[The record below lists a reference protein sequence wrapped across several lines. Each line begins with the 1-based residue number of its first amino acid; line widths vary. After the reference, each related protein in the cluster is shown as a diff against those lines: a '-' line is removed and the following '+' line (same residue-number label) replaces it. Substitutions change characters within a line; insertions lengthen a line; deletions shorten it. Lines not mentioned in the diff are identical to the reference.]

1 MKYKYFKSS
10 LLAISFFHL
19 MSLTACTKTDKR
31 EEINI
36 EIKNTLGFS
45 RNEIISLQ
53 RNKLQA
59 LLDKNDQ
66 KNIRIKEQ
74 GADQYLVTQWVD
86 NDGDG
91 LGDELLFQANVVA
104 NATSKYVVLI
114 DTVAVAEPK
123 AKTYSRF
130 VPERIDDYAWE
141 NNKVAFRAYGPVAQQ
156 LVEQGKEGGTLS
168 SGIDLWLKK
177 VDYSIIDSWYKKNVA
192 NPGYYHIEHG
202 EGYDPYHVGASRGT
216 GGTGLWEKDSL
227 QVSKNYV
234 SYKTIATGPLRTVF
248 ELTYAP
254 WSSYGVQEVKRISL
268 DLDSNFSKF
277 EISYRSNKRIPNYT
291 VGITLHDK
299 KGEVNINKPKGW
311 FRHWEP
317 IDSVFVGEGI
327 VLSPKLID
335 TAFVHD
341 SKTADQSNLLI
352 LTNPEDKI
360 IYYAG
365 FAWTGSKQ
373 IRDVMDWDEMLDKQ
387 AKIIANPLEIKVIK

>member
-1 MKYKYFKSS
+1 MKIRSQLSVILGSLFVLGYASGCSVKNKLKAINVEVKNNLDFNRKEIVSISSTNLSS
-10 LLAISFFHL
+10 LLKKTSEKNVRVKL
-19 MSLTACTKTDKR
+19 LGTKD
-31 EEINI
+31 
-36 EIKNTLGFS
+36 
-45 RNEIISLQ
+45 
-53 RNKLQA
+53 
-59 LLDKNDQ
+59 
-66 KNIRIKEQ
+66 
-74 GADQYLVTQWVD
+74 YLRTQWID
-86 NDGDG
+86 YNSDGK
-91 LGDELLFQANVVA
+91 GDELLFEAEIKANSIAKYAIVTDIVKEPE
-104 NATSKYVVLI
+104 SKI
-114 DTVAVAEPK
+114 R
-123 AKTYSRF
+123 TYSRF

-156 LVEQGKEGGTLS
+156 LVEEGKEGGTLS

-177 VDYSIIDSWYKKNVA
+177 VDYSIIDSWYQKNVA

-216 GGTGLWEKDSL
+216 GGTGLWDNDSL

-234 SYKTIATGPLRTVF
+234 TYKTIATGPLRTVF

-254 WSSYGVQEVKRISL
+254 WSSYGVHETKRISL
-268 DLDSNFSKF
+268 DLNSNFSKF
-277 EISYRSNKRIPNYT
+277 EVSYQADKEIPNYT

-317 IDSVFVGEGI
+317 IDSAFVGEGI

-352 LTNPEDKI
+352 LTNPDNKI
-360 IYYAG
+360 TYYAG

-373 IRDVMDWDEMLDKQ
+373 IRDVMDWDEMLNKQ
-387 AKIIANPLEIKVIK
+387 AKIIANPLEVKVIK

>member
-1 MKYKYFKSS
+1 MKYSNFKRG
-10 LLAISFFHL
+10 LFVAHFLIL
-19 MSLTACTKTDKR
+19 TSLTACTKSDKS
-31 EEINI
+31 EEINVA
-36 EIKNTLGFS
+36 IKNKLNFS
-45 RNEIISLQ
+45 RKEIISLQ
-53 RNKLQA
+53 RKSLQVI
-59 LLDKNDQ
+59 LDKNDE
-66 KNIRIKEQ
+66 KNIRVKLL
-74 GADQYLVTQWVD
+74 GTDQYLVTQWIDND
-86 NDGDG
+86 NDGK
-91 LGDELLFQANVVA
+91 GDELLFQANVKANSTAKYLIVA
-104 NATSKYVVLI
+104 
-114 DTVAVAEPK
+114 DTLAVSEPK

-156 LVEQGKEGGTLS
+156 LVEEGKEGGTLS

-177 VDYSIIDSWYKKNVA
+177 VDYSIIDNWYKKNVES
-192 NPGYYHIEHG
+192 PGYYHIEHG

-254 WSSYGVQEVKRISL
+254 WSTYGLREVKRISL

-277 EISYRSNKRIPNYT
+277 EVSYHTDKKIPNYT

-299 KGEVNINKPKGW
+299 KGEVNINKQKGW

-317 IDSVFVGEGI
+317 IDSAFVGEGI

-335 TAFVHD
+335 TAFIHN
-341 SKTADQSNLLI
+341 SNTTDQSNLLI
-352 LTNPEDKI
+352 LTNPDNKI
-360 IYYAG
+360 TYYAG

-373 IRDVMDWDEMLDKQ
+373 IKDVMDWDEMLDKQ
-387 AKIIANPLEIKVIK
+387 AKIITSPLEIKIEK

>member
-1 MKYKYFKSS
+1 MKIRSQLSVILGSLFVLGYASGCSVKNKLKAINVEVKNNLDFNRKEIVSISSTNLSS
-10 LLAISFFHL
+10 LLKKTSEKNVRVKL
-19 MSLTACTKTDKR
+19 LGTKD
-31 EEINI
+31 
-36 EIKNTLGFS
+36 
-45 RNEIISLQ
+45 
-53 RNKLQA
+53 
-59 LLDKNDQ
+59 
-66 KNIRIKEQ
+66 
-74 GADQYLVTQWVD
+74 YLRTQWID
-86 NDGDG
+86 YNNDGK
-91 LGDELLFQANVVA
+91 GDEFLFEVN
-104 NATSKYVVLI
+104 I
-114 DTVAVAEPK
+114 K
-123 AKTYSRF
+123 AKSTAKYLILTDTAEEPQSKITTYSRF

-156 LVEQGKEGGTLS
+156 LVEEGKEGGTLS

-177 VDYSIIDSWYKKNVA
+177 VDYSIIDSWYQKNVA

-216 GGTGLWEKDSL
+216 GGTGLWDNDSL

-234 SYKTIATGPLRTVF
+234 TYKTIATGPLRTVF

-254 WSSYGVQEVKRISL
+254 WSSYGVHETKRISL
-268 DLDSNFSKF
+268 DLNSNFSKF
-277 EISYRSNKRIPNYT
+277 EVSYQADKEIPNYT

-317 IDSVFVGEGI
+317 IDSAFVGEGI

-352 LTNPEDKI
+352 LTNPDNKI
-360 IYYAG
+360 TYYAG

-373 IRDVMDWDEMLDKQ
+373 IRDVMDWDEMLNKQ
-387 AKIIANPLEIKVIK
+387 AKIIANPLEVKVIK

>member
-1 MKYKYFKSS
+1 MKIRSQLSVILGS
-10 LLAISFFHL
+10 LFV
-19 MSLTACTKTDKR
+19 
-31 EEINI
+31 
-36 EIKNTLGFS
+36 LGYAS
-45 RNEIISLQ
+45 GCSVK
-53 RNKLQA
+53 NKLKA
-59 LLDKNDQ
+59 INVEVKNNLDFNRKEIVSIPIGKLSGLLKNISE
-66 KNIRIKEQ
+66 KNIRVKFL
-74 GADQYLVTQWVD
+74 GANEYLRTQWID
-86 NDGDG
+86 YNNDGK
-91 LGDELLFQANVVA
+91 GDELLFEAEIKANSVA
-104 NATSKYVVLI
+104 KYVIVTDI
-114 DTVAVAEPK
+114 VKEPESK
-123 AKTYSRF
+123 IRTYSRF

-156 LVEQGKEGGTLS
+156 LVEEGKEGGTLS

-177 VDYSIIDSWYKKNVA
+177 VDYSIIDSWYQKNVA

-254 WSSYGVQEVKRISL
+254 WSSYGVHETKRISL
-268 DLDSNFSKF
+268 DLNSNFSKF
-277 EISYRSNKRIPNYT
+277 EVSYQADKEIPNYT

-317 IDSVFVGEGI
+317 IDSAFVGEGI

-352 LTNPEDKI
+352 LTNPDNKI
-360 IYYAG
+360 TYYAG

-373 IRDVMDWDEMLDKQ
+373 IRDVMDWDEMLNKQ
-387 AKIIANPLEIKVIK
+387 AKIIANPLEVKVIK

>member
-1 MKYKYFKSS
+1 MKIRSQLSVILGS
-10 LLAISFFHL
+10 LFV
-19 MSLTACTKTDKR
+19 
-31 EEINI
+31 
-36 EIKNTLGFS
+36 LGYAS
-45 RNEIISLQ
+45 GCSVK
-53 RNKLQA
+53 NKLKA
-59 LLDKNDQ
+59 INVEVKNNLDFNRKEIVSIPIGKLSGLLKNISE
-66 KNIRIKEQ
+66 KNIRVKFL
-74 GADQYLVTQWVD
+74 GANEYLRTQWID
-86 NDGDG
+86 YNNDGK
-91 LGDELLFQANVVA
+91 GDELLFEAEIKANSVA
-104 NATSKYVVLI
+104 KYVIVTDI
-114 DTVAVAEPK
+114 VKEPESK
-123 AKTYSRF
+123 IRTYSRF

-156 LVEQGKEGGTLS
+156 LVEEGKEGGTLS

-177 VDYSIIDSWYKKNVA
+177 VDYSIIDSWYQKNVA

-254 WSSYGVQEVKRISL
+254 WSSYGVYETKRISL
-268 DLDSNFSKF
+268 DLNSNFSKF
-277 EISYRSNKRIPNYT
+277 EVSYQADKEIPNYT

-317 IDSVFVGEGI
+317 IDSAFVGEGI

-360 IYYAG
+360 TYYAG

-387 AKIIANPLEIKVIK
+387 AKIIANPLEVKVIK

>member
-1 MKYKYFKSS
+1 MRYKYFKRA
-10 LLAISFFHL
+10 LFAASFFQL
-19 MSLTACTKTDKR
+19 ITLTACTKKD
-31 EEINI
+31 EVAEINV
-36 EIKNTLGFS
+36 EVKNTSDFN
-45 RNEIISLQ
+45 RKEIVSLQ
-53 RNKLQA
+53 RNKLKS
-59 LLDKNDQ
+59 LLEKNAEM
-66 KNIRIKEQ
+66 NIRVKQQGTKE
-74 GADQYLVTQWVD
+74 YLTTQWVD
-86 NDGDG
+86 YNKDGK
-91 LGDELLFQANVVA
+91 GDELLFQANLKA
-104 NATSKYVVLI
+104 HSTAQYVILI
-114 DTVAVAEPK
+114 DTIVVKEPK
-123 AKTYSRF
+123 VKTYSRF

-156 LVEQGKEGGTLS
+156 LVEEGKEGGTLS

-177 VDYSIIDSWYKKNVA
+177 VDYSIIDIWYKKNVA

-317 IDSVFVGEGI
+317 IDSAFVGEGI

-352 LTNPEDKI
+352 LTNPKDKI
-360 IYYAG
+360 TYYAG

-387 AKIIANPLEIKVIK
+387 AKIIANPLEVKVIK